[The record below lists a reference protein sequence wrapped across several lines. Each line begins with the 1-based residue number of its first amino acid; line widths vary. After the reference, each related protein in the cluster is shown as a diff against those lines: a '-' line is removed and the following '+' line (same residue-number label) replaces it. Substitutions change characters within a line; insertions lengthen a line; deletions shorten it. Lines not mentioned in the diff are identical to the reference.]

1 MFGWIPRDFS
11 SPDPLLPLL
20 CASLP
25 TGTDLRDVTRTS
37 PAGFGLRQ
45 AAGGSASIS
54 PADITSCCG
63 CVGAAKL
70 MFLSVCEGS
79 RLRSRRPQMARRMS

>member
-11 SPDPLLPLL
+11 SPDPPLPLL
-20 CASLP
+20 CALLP
-25 TGTDLRDVTRTS
+25 TETDLRDVARTS
-37 PAGFGLRQ
+37 PAGFGLLQ
-45 AAGGSASIS
+45 ATGGSASTS

-70 MFLSVCEGS
+70 MLVSVCEGS
-79 RLRSRRPQMARRMS
+79 GVRSRRPQMTRRMS